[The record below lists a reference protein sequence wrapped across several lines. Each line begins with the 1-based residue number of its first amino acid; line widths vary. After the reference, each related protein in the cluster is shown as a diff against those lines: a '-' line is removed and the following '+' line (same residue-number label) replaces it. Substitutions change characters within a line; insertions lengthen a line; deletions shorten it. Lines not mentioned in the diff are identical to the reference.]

1 MLTGTVVI
9 VALLA
14 AVMLAV
20 TFFVARKALRLFVRL
35 ALVFALLLL
44 LLGGYVWWRLQGAGE
59 SAPARN
65 ERRTSAP
72 ARR

>member
-1 MLTGTVVI
+1 MLTGTVAI

-35 ALVFALLLL
+35 ALLFAFLLL
-44 LLGGYVWWRLQGAGE
+44 LLGGYVWWRLQGTDAP
-59 SAPARN
+59 APARN